1 MLSTPKLKMRSEKGN
16 LYGFITDWNV
26 LILDK
31 DGRTL
36 KDNIPGY
43 SQRSDVAYGDMDHAG
58 NSMKGTFEDD
68 EIEQFARAKGIP
80 EKTAALKELFGAC
93 LSVPEG
99 FIVGNDS
106 ATVMKYAGEW
116 SSRLGRRFP
125 ASVPGLD
132 VKLSDGSRELL
143 AMVSFEGHP
152 RMDIA
157 TYCEGIITA
166 MWGHKFRIPDDYL
179 HDGEVVSM
187 RGFADLEPGV
197 LEPFVSTYKDD
208 ILSDY
213 DTPIGREIVQRFG

>member
-1 MLSTPKLKMRSEKGN
+1 MEYHENPEERREENGEEKKEE
-16 LYGFITDWNV
+16 FSFMQETI
-26 LILDK
+26 K
-31 DGRTL
+31 DE
-36 KDNIPGY
+36 DAGY
-43 SQRSDVAYGDMDHAG
+43 RKIR
-58 NSMKGTFEDD
+58 N
-68 EIEQFARAKGIP
+68 
-80 EKTAALKELFGAC
+80 
-93 LSVPEG
+93 
-99 FIVGNDS
+99 
-106 ATVMKYAGEW
+106 TVMKYAGEW